1 MKTEIQELFNK
12 IDEVLSD
19 RTYVETVY
27 EDETGRHHGEMN
39 VLDDLNCSILSDLID
54 ELYDEVE
61 KLGS

>member
-39 VLDDLNCSILSDLID
+39 VLDDLNCTRLSDLID
-54 ELYDEVE
+54 ELYEALE
-61 KLGS
+61 E